1 MSRLETAVGEAAYF
15 ADERPRSHW
24 LLRALA
30 WFWALLLVG
39 VLVGAGVLE
48 LAGAPGAAGPRIA
61 TTSAPPTPAAPK
73 PVPPATEL
81 YGGTTPPPDPALEE
95 PAPAFPG
102 LTLPRIGPN
111 GRMPMQAYAAA
122 ADLSDTRPRVAI
134 MIAGMGMNSNESEAA
149 ARDLPAAM
157 SLAISPYAFRPA
169 AMLDIARAHGHELF
183 ASIPMEPEGYPLADA
198 GGQALLT
205 GNSEA
210 VNRVRLQ
217 WALSRFAGY
226 VGATA
231 ALGPEL
237 RGERFEAESAA
248 MAPMLAEL
256 AQRGLMFIDTR
267 VGFGKP
273 QAVVGRGIDVVIDE
287 PAAVRGD
294 MEAKLIK
301 LEEIARERGSAIG
314 LASAPRPTTVAT
326 LATWASTL
334 DPHGIALMPVSAVA
348 PLVPGSAPAP
358 GAPK

>member
-15 ADERPRSHW
+15 ADERPRRHW
-24 LLRALA
+24 SLRALA
-30 WFWALLLVG
+30 WFWAVLLLG
-39 VLVGAGVLE
+39 GAVGAGVLQ
-48 LAGAPGAAGPRIA
+48 LLGAPGAAPSKPRVAA
-61 TTSAPPTPAAPK
+61 TIVPAT
-73 PVPPATEL
+73 PVPTAPATEL
-81 YGGTTPPPDPALEE
+81 YGGVIPAPDPTLQE

-102 LTLPRIGPN
+102 LTLPRVGPN
-111 GRMPMQAYAAA
+111 GRTPMQAYAAA
-122 ADLSDTRPRVAI
+122 VDPSDTRPRIAI

-149 ARDLPAAM
+149 ARDLPAAI

-169 AMLDIARAHGHELF
+169 VLLDTARTHGHELF
-183 ASIPMEPEGYPLADA
+183 ASVPMEPEGYPLADA

-237 RGERFEAESAA
+237 RGERFEAATPA
-248 MAPMLAEL
+248 MAPVLTEL
-256 AQRGLMFIDTR
+256 AQRGLMFVDTR
-267 VGFGKP
+267 VGYGKP
-273 QAVVGRGIDVVIDE
+273 QAAVGRGIDVVIDE

-294 MEAKLIK
+294 IEAKLTR
-301 LEEIARERGSAIG
+301 LEQIAHERGSAVG

-326 LATWASTL
+326 LASWAATL
-334 DPHGIALMPVSAVA
+334 DARGIALMPVSAVA
-348 PLVPGSAPAP
+348 PLVPAAKPVEP
-358 GAPK
+358 PK

>member
-15 ADERPRSHW
+15 ADERPRRHW
-24 LLRALA
+24 LLQALA
-30 WFWALLLVG
+30 WFWAALLVG
-39 VLVGAGVLE
+39 GVVGGGVLQ
-48 LAGAPGAAGPRIA
+48 LLGPPGATPAKPRLA
-61 TTSAPPTPAAPK
+61 TTTAPVSAISA
-73 PVPPATEL
+73 PPATEL
-81 YGGTTPPPDPALEE
+81 YGGVIPAPDPALQE

-102 LTLPRIGPN
+102 LTLPRMGPN
-111 GRMPMQAYAAA
+111 GRAPMQAYAAA
-122 ADLSDTRPRVAI
+122 VDPGDTRPRIAI

-149 ARDLPAAM
+149 ARDLPAAI

-183 ASIPMEPEGYPLADA
+183 ASVPMEPEGYPLADA

-237 RGERFEAESAA
+237 RGERFEAETAG
-248 MAPMLAEL
+248 MAPVLTEL

-267 VGFGKP
+267 IGYGKP
-273 QAVVGRGIDVVIDE
+273 KAAMGRGIDVVIDE

-294 MEAKLIK
+294 IEAKLVK
-301 LEEIARERGSAIG
+301 LEEIARQRGSAVG

-326 LATWASTL
+326 LATWAATL

-348 PLVPGSAPAP
+348 PLVPAAS
-358 GAPK
+358 PK